1 MARELLMGAVTAW
14 TDSEAK
20 THGCRG
26 GAAVQVD
33 PMRDGYTVRL
43 RRAEVV
49 EVFIPHSDVE
59 LHDEAMIRKRI
70 ADGCAALAAEVRMNL
85 SEEAVR

>member
-1 MARELLMGAVTAW
+1 MARELLMSVVTAW

-20 THGCRG
+20 AHGCCG
-26 GAAVQVD
+26 GAVVQVD
-33 PMRDGYTVRL
+33 AMRDGYTVRL

-49 EVFIPHSDVE
+49 GVFIPHEAVE
-59 LHDEAMIRKRI
+59 LHDEAAIRKRI